1 MWSLSLRASTG
12 GALRSCS
19 DCRNHSL
26 LLGYPLWLLELMAS
40 KLYRLTSSVRV
51 KSCETLWVWRTGPDI
66 VQQWAEYLHYLWFG
80 RQPCIGHSL
89 ISAWWRLV
97 TLITH
102 KVHAPG
108 PMSILGSVIDFL
120 FIFHWLYQLLL
131 SIQPLQN
138 SHHHKTQVRR
148 ETPVRSQ
155 VLVGGR
161 LNTRWVKEIRTSQV
175 VRVLR
180 RKKNTMKQW
189 SMLGDSVRLCGPRW
203 LSWRRLFQTVWPKTA
218 VMGWTVQPEVT
229 ANEKT
234 DWRWGYGYLCS
245 TSPRPNPWLVFPVLF
260 KSLCPQFPHALT
272 HQLHSE
278 WSLFCK
284 VTIERLPQLIDYLMF
299 S

>member
-1 MWSLSLRASTG
+1 MWSLSLRARTG

-40 KLYRLTSSVRV
+40 KLCRLTSSVRV
-51 KSCETLWVWRTGPDI
+51 KSCETLWVWRTGPDV

-108 PMSILGSVIDFL
+108 PMSIFGSVIDFL

-189 SMLGDSVRLCGPRW
+189 SMLGDSVRLCGPRQ
-203 LSWRRLFQTVWPKTA
+203 LSW
-218 VMGWTVQPEVT
+218 
-229 ANEKT
+229 NEQ
-234 DWRWGYGYLCS
+234 C
-245 TSPRPNPWLVFPVLF
+245 SPRSQLMKRQTEGGDVDTCVACHPDLTLGLSSQCSLNHSVLSF
-260 KSLCPQFPHALT
+260 HMPLPINFILNEVCF
-272 HQLHSE
+272 
-278 WSLFCK
+278 
-284 VTIERLPQLIDYLMF
+284 VRLL
-299 S
+299 